1 MHSSFGVS
9 RTYYGEGSP
18 ILLQVDYYGAPT
30 PLKQIANLS
39 APESSLLVIQP
50 YDKSSIQS
58 IEKAIMSSDLNLTPN
73 NDGNLIR
80 INVPQ
85 LTAVRN
91 GVLLRCYSHRKGLA
105 SRCDYTRVDLGP
117 QTCYAATGFSC
128 ENITCRLHNRP
139 CLLKKLRSVA
149 EHQSLQ
155 CRRGGKTWQKW
166 CQS

>member
-1 MHSSFGVS
+1 MCKAIARRSTFHCVCPQGRLLVHVHVCSICYNAGLVC
-9 RTYYGEGSP
+9 
-18 ILLQVDYYGAPT
+18 LQVDYYGAPT

-85 LTAVRN
+85 LTAVRHIRTYE
-91 GVLLRCYSHRKGLA
+91 L
-105 SRCDYTRVDLGP
+105 
-117 QTCYAATGFSC
+117 
-128 ENITCRLHNRP
+128 
-139 CLLKKLRSVA
+139 
-149 EHQSLQ
+149 QSQEESGIML
-155 CRRGGKTWQKW
+155 
-166 CQS
+166 